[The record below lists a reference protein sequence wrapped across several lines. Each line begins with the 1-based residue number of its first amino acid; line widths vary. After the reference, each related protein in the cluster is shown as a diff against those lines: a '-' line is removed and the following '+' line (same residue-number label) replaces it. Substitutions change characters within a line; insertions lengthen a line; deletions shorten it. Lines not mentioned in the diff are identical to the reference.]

1 MRISDRVPVDVTEA
15 VEVGEPLI
23 VLVAPGDLV
32 GGVDT
37 EEVRDP
43 KTERLADPD
52 AVLVLDTLLLLL
64 TVAVKLLVL
73 VPNTLFD
80 TDMVPVLDFDAKDA
94 VFDMLRRGEEES
106 LADFV

>member
-15 VEVGEPLI
+15 VAVVERLI
-23 VLVAPGDLV
+23 VLVAPEDLV

-43 KTERLADPD
+43 KAGRLPVPD
-52 AVLVLDTLLLLL
+52 AVIVLDTLLLLL
-64 TVAVKLLVL
+64 TVAVWLPVL
-73 VPNTLFD
+73 VPNPLFD
-80 TDMVPVLDFDAKDA
+80 TDMVPVVDLDAKDA

-106 LADFV
+106 LADLV